1 MLSLKKAVSRGE
13 TIAMKDLYLLAAG
26 LLTGLAIPA
35 SALPQMSN
43 PEPEPSAQLSDT
55 KDNSQPT
62 VSKTTVPDS
71 DGTQEPEFSK
81 PVSSLNPNFKALI
94 RKPLSGTQLYYQ
106 RLAALEAGKIYTR
119 LPDERL
125 QSLWISARKSQL
137 SYEDWKKLLTLEG
150 KAMAEGQGVNHLSV
164 LVGDSL
170 SMWFP
175 KEKLPIGKLWLNQ
188 GISGDTSTGVLK
200 RLSAFSE
207 TKPDVIYVMAGINDL
222 RRGITDETILH
233 NHRLIIRRLHQ
244 SHPRSIIIVQSI
256 LPTRISTISN
266 NRIRHINRQ
275 LGAITKQEGANYLN
289 IHGWFADFEGN
300 LRPELT
306 TDGLH
311 LSQDGYEVWQAAL
324 KQVEFKVS
332 LSRIG
337 QEQSVKNQ

>member
-1 MLSLKKAVSRGE
+1 MLSFKKAVSRGE

-43 PEPEPSAQLSDT
+43 LEPHAQLSDI
-55 KDNSQPT
+55 KDNSQPI
-62 VSKTTVPDS
+62 VSKTTVPDT
-71 DGTQEPEFSK
+71 DEAQEPAFSK
-81 PVSSLNPNFKALI
+81 PVLSPNPNIKALI

-106 RLAALEAGKIYTR
+106 RLAALEAGQSYTR

-125 QSLWISARKSQL
+125 ESLWISARKSQL

-244 SHPRSIIIVQSI
+244 SHPQSIIIFAIDSAN
-256 LPTRISTISN
+256 SN
-266 NRIRHINRQ
+266 VH
-275 LGAITKQEGANYLN
+275 
-289 IHGWFADFEGN
+289 N
-300 LRPELT
+300 L
-306 TDGLH
+306 
-311 LSQDGYEVWQAAL
+311 Q
-324 KQVEFKVS
+324 
-332 LSRIG
+332 
-337 QEQSVKNQ
+337 